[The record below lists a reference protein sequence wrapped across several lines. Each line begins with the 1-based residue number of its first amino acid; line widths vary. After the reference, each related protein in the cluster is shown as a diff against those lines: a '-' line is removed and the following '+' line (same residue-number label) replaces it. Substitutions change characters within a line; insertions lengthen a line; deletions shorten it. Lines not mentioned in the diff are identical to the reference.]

1 MRRTLTLV
9 MTALPALA
17 SAQGAP
23 ALTTEKEKLSYAM
36 GMDLGV
42 QLKSRSVEI
51 DPALFGR
58 GLADALSGGKT
69 LLTEDEA
76 KAVISELQKTM
87 AVKQAAAAKLAGESN
102 RAEAEAFLAANKAR
116 PDVVTLPSGLQ
127 YRILTAGAGKTPT
140 LADTVVCQY
149 RCSLVSGKEVDS
161 SYKRGQPVTLAVKG
175 AIKGWTEA
183 LQLMPAG
190 SKWQLF
196 VPPDLA
202 YGPRGGG
209 GDIGPNAALV
219 FEIELLAIQ

>member
-1 MRRTLTLV
+1 

-127 YRILTAGAGKTPT
+127 YKILTAGAGKTPT

>member
-1 MRRTLTLV
+1 MRWTLTLV

>member
-1 MRRTLTLV
+1 MRWTLTLV

-127 YRILTAGAGKTPT
+127 YKILTAGAGKTPT

>member
-1 MRRTLTLV
+1 MRWTLTLV
-9 MTALPALA
+9 MTVLPALA

>member
-1 MRRTLTLV
+1 MRWTLTLV

-76 KAVISELQKTM
+76 KAVISELQRTM